1 MRAAIATIFA
11 AAVAAELDPFDV
23 IPLTQLARRVG
34 AADPEQIYVAVG
46 NSSDSVVITWITSTS
61 GTDTSVEYGPTS
73 TFGSTATGTA
83 GSYKIGSY
91 TSGEIKTVH
100 VTGLSPAQTYYYRV
114 GGASG
119 WSPMYSFT
127 SNSVGPS
134 FPYPLAVMGDPGQTT
149 NSNSTFTHVASS
161 KARSFLITGDLSYA
175 DGDQP
180 RWDTFQRLIQ
190 PLATGMISGLV
201 TGNHDE
207 ETSGGQSYV
216 AYNARW
222 TMPYLPEFASST
234 KSVFYSY
241 EVGPV
246 HVIVLASFVAFTA
259 SSPQYKFLQADL
271 ASIDRSKT
279 PWVIAA
285 AHAPWRTSNTAH
297 TNDGQTMRE
306 LYEPILAAAKV
317 PIVFFRHVH
326 AYERTCPMIGTSCV
340 DGGLT
345 YITIGDGGNRE
356 GLYTKW
362 LSQPA
367 WSAYRLAQ
375 YGSGLLEVNNAT
387 HATWSWLRN
396 ADGPGKVYDSVTI
409 ANTWTA

>member
-259 SSPQYKFLQADL
+259 SSPQDALG
-271 ASIDRSKT
+271 DRGSACT
-279 PWVIAA
+279 V
-285 AHAPWRTSNTAH
+285 AHVEHRAHERWPDYAGAVRTHSGCRQGTHRLLRPRARLRAH
-297 TNDGQTMRE
+297 MPDDRHE
-306 LYEPILAAAKV
+306 LRGRWP
-317 PIVFFRHVH
+317 HVH
-326 AYERTCPMIGTSCV
+326 HDR
-340 DGGLT
+340 
-345 YITIGDGGNRE
+345 
-356 GLYTKW
+356 
-362 LSQPA
+362 
-367 WSAYRLAQ
+367 
-375 YGSGLLEVNNAT
+375 
-387 HATWSWLRN
+387 
-396 ADGPGKVYDSVTI
+396 
-409 ANTWTA
+409 